1 MKIRNI
7 PLAQLVPSPDNV
19 RKTGGMNGI
28 AGLAA
33 NIEAKGLLQNLQV
46 RPAANGTFEVVAGG
60 RRLAALKLLAK
71 KKALAKDAPV
81 ACNVLARGEDAAEI
95 SLAENEMRQAMHP
108 SDQFEAFKALIDSG
122 HGIEDV
128 AARFGVA
135 PTVVRQRLK
144 LAAISPMLMVL
155 YRKAAMSLDQMM
167 AFTVSD
173 DHAAQEAAWF
183 DAPEWQRSASAIRQ
197 RLTAAHVRADDRRA
211 RFVTAEAY
219 VEAGGSVVTDLF
231 RADSN
236 SYLTDPALLDR
247 LVTEKLQ
254 READAVRHEGWKWVL
269 IMPDFDALDGYG
281 EMRGKAQPMPP
292 KQAKALGKAL
302 READRFRDRDELD
315 DDEAERLDALDHEI
329 AALSERTFVWS
340 DRQKARGGAVIGI
353 EQDGR
358 LGVMRGLIRPE
369 DIKVKPADDDT
380 SPQHDTGQPPRPCF
394 SSALADDLTAHRT
407 AALRVMLAER
417 PTVAL
422 AAAVHA
428 LALPV
433 FYDERESGLALHV
446 VTPALRAEG
455 LDGSDAMKRSAQQRG
470 IWATQLPE
478 QTEALWDWLLTQDAD
493 TLTKLLAYCVSCTV
507 KPMREPCADRIAAAV
522 ALDMAQWWQP
532 TVGGYLGRVSKTLI
546 CEAVTEAKGK
556 AAADNIATLKK
567 GDMATH
573 AAELLAGTG
582 WLPAMLRAA

>member
-1 MKIRNI
+1 
-7 PLAQLVPSPDNV
+7 
-19 RKTGGMNGI
+19 
-28 AGLAA
+28 
-33 NIEAKGLLQNLQV
+33 
-46 RPAANGTFEVVAGG
+46 
-60 RRLAALKLLAK
+60 
-71 KKALAKDAPV
+71 
-81 ACNVLARGEDAAEI
+81 
-95 SLAENEMRQAMHP
+95 MRQAMHP
-108 SDQFEAFKALIDSG
+108 ADQFEAFKALIDSG

-144 LAAISPMLMVL
+144 LAAVSPMLMVL
-155 YRKAAMSLDQMM
+155 YRKASMSLDQMM

-183 DAPEWQRSASAIRQ
+183 DAPEWQRSAVAIRQ

-247 LVTEKLQ
+247 LVTEKLE
-254 READAVRHEGWKWVL
+254 READAMRHEGWKWVL

-292 KQAKALGKAL
+292 KQAKALAKAL
-302 READRFRDRDELD
+302 READRLRDRDEVD
-315 DDEAERLDALDHEI
+315 DDEAARLDVLEEEI

-353 EQDGR
+353 EQGGR

-369 DIKVKPADDDT
+369 DIKAKPAADE
-380 SPQHDTGQPPRPCF
+380 SPPVRRSPSEGGCF

-422 AAAVHA
+422 AATVHA

-433 FYDERESGLALHV
+433 FCDSA
-446 VTPALRAEG
+446 
-455 LDGSDAMKRSAQQRG
+455 DGSPLAIRAVHPFLRGEGIDGSAAAKRMAEHHAEWEAR
-470 IWATQLPE
+470 LPQE
-478 QTEALWDWLLTQDAD
+478 EPALWDWLLTQDAT
-493 TLTKLLAYCVSCTV
+493 TLIAVLAYCVSCTV
-507 KPMREPCADRIAAAV
+507 KPERGLAADCLAGAV

-573 AAELLAGTG
+573 AAELLNGTG